1 MSAIISSDLSIAVE
15 ALRAGEVIAYP
26 TESCFGLGC
35 DPSNQQ
41 AVEKVISIK
50 QRSADKGLILIAA
63 DIEQASRFVSLDSQ
77 DLKPQLET
85 IQDSWPGP
93 NTWLL
98 PPHPDTLKIVRGEFP
113 LLAIRV
119 TAHPSAKAICELFGG
134 AIVSTSANL
143 AGEPMLTDINSVN
156 QVFGKQI
163 QVIVDKPIGNANKP
177 SLIRD
182 GLSGKTLRQ

>member
-1 MSAIISSDLSIAVE
+1 V
-15 ALRAGEVIAYP
+15 
-26 TESCFGLGC
+26 
-35 DPSNQQ
+35 
-41 AVEKVISIK
+41 
-50 QRSADKGLILIAA
+50 
-63 DIEQASRFVSLDSQ
+63 
-77 DLKPQLET
+77 LKLFA
-85 IQDSWPGP
+85 
-93 NTWLL
+93 NYL
-98 PPHPDTLKIVRGEFP
+98 V
-113 LLAIRV
+113 V
-119 TAHPSAKAICELFGG
+119 FGG